1 MKGRQDSELQQ
12 CQALLQMAKHAQ
24 VQSASELQQLS
35 LLLQTEQAT
44 AASALQHQKDL
55 LQHEQARCLAIQDD
69 LDVMTQV

>member
-1 MKGRQDSELQQ
+1 MKGRQDLELQQ
-12 CQALLQMAKHAQ
+12 CQAMLQM